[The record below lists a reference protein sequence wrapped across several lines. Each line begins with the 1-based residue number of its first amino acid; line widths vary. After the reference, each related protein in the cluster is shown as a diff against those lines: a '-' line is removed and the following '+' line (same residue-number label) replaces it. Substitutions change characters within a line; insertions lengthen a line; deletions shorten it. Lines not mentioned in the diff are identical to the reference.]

1 MTRRRARG
9 AANGAAYLYLSPW
22 AVGFALFSGLP
33 VAAAFLISLVD
44 WDLLGEPTWV
54 GLANYV
60 NLFEPGSDFYRTLQ
74 ATLIFT
80 IVNVTVTVLGS
91 LGLAIL
97 LNLKVRFIRVF
108 EFIYFLPAVMPV
120 VAVAAT
126 MSLIFDSQLGVANY
140 VLGLF
145 GIEGPN
151 WLGSPTG
158 VWFVV
163 GLMSLYSFATG
174 QMMMIFNAGIK
185 EVPPELNEAA
195 MLDGAGA
202 VQRFWNVTVP
212 SISPLL
218 LFNLVVATITSFNGA
233 FTIIYPLTAG
243 GPGDATR
250 VLSLDIYREA
260 FQNFDMGT
268 ASAMGVVLFVIV
280 GIIAI
285 IQFRMSERHVT
296 YE

>member
-1 MTRRRARG
+1 MRRRARG
-9 AANGAAYLYLSPW
+9 GANAAPYLYLSPW

-33 VAAAFLISLVD
+33 VVAAFLISMVD

-54 GLANYV
+54 GFANYV
-60 NLFEPGSDFYRTLQ
+60 KLFEPGSDFYRTLQ
-74 ATLIFT
+74 ATAVFT
-80 IVNVTVTVLGS
+80 LVNVPVTVFSS
-91 LGLAIL
+91 LALAML

-126 MSLIFDSQLGVANY
+126 MSLIFDSQLGVVNGFLA
-140 VLGLF
+140 GF

-151 WLGSPTG
+151 WMGSTTG
-158 VWFVV
+158 IWFVV
-163 GLMSLYSFATG
+163 ALMSLYSFATG
-174 QMMMIFNAGIK
+174 QMMMVFNAGIK
-185 EVPPELNEAA
+185 EVPQELHEAA

-202 VQRFWNVTVP
+202 VQRFWHVTVP
-212 SISPLL
+212 SISPLI
-218 LFNLVVATITSFNGA
+218 LFNIVVATITSFNGA
-233 FTIIYPLTAG
+233 FTIIYPLSAG

-250 VLSLDIYREA
+250 VLSLDIYKQA

-268 ASAMGVVLFVIV
+268 ASAMGMVLFVIV

-285 IQFRMSERHVT
+285 IQFRMSERHVS

>member
-1 MTRRRARG
+1 MRRRARG
-9 AANGAAYLYLSPW
+9 GAATATPYLYLSPW

-33 VAAAFLISLVD
+33 VLAAFLISMVD

-54 GLANYV
+54 GVANYV
-60 NLFEPGSDFYRTLQ
+60 QLFEPGSSFYRTLQ

-91 LGLAIL
+91 LGLAVL

-140 VLGLF
+140 VLSLF

-151 WLGSPTG
+151 WLGSTTG
-158 VWFVV
+158 IWFVV
-163 GLMSLYSFATG
+163 ALMSLYSFATG

-195 MLDGAGA
+195 MLDGANAG
-202 VQRFWNVTVP
+202 QRFWNVTVP
-212 SISPLL
+212 SISPLI

-233 FTIIYPLTAG
+233 FTIIYPLSAG
-243 GPGDATR
+243 GPGDTTR
-250 VLSLDIYREA
+250 VLSLDIYKEA

-280 GIIAI
+280 AVIAVL
-285 IQFRMSERHVT
+285 QFRLSERHVS